1 MEPQTQIKTL
11 ELQIAE
17 LEKALADMTLEMQ
30 KAKIDALLSQSHLN
44 MVFKYLKSQN
54 PQKASNI
61 LKI

>member
-1 MEPQTQIKTL
+1 MKSKKQINLLK
-11 ELQIAE
+11 QQVSE

-30 KAKIDALLSQSHLN
+30 KARIDAMLSQSHLN

-61 LKI
+61 

>member
-1 MEPQTQIKTL
+1 MKSKKQINLLK
-11 ELQIAE
+11 QQVSE

-61 LKI
+61 

>member
-1 MEPQTQIKTL
+1 MKSCKKIKQL
-11 ELQIAE
+11 KQQVSE

-30 KAKIDALLSQSHLN
+30 KARIDALLSQSHLN

-61 LKI
+61 